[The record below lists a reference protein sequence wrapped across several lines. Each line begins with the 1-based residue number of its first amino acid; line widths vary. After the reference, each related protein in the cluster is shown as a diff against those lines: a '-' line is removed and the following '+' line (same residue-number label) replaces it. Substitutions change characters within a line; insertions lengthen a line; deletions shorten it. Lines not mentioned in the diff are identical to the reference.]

1 MSPKSSGFPCACTC
15 HGGVSIHISL
25 LCECGKAITP
35 PSDPSPG
42 SKRPKCPPPEVPSQP
57 GTVDVEQ
64 QNPPPNV
71 ISSTVPPWSVGR
83 PTEGSSS
90 EIPWFSNQ
98 VGQVL
103 RNGPQFGP
111 RKDEYLPYLVIR
123 ASSGDRGGR
132 PINGVFWESPD
143 IFILPGQ
150 DADTAP
156 LQPATFGAV
165 AEANQPNTLYAHVWN
180 FGKAPAYRARV
191 EFYWFNPSLGI
202 SRADANLIGAAW
214 VDLGNR
220 FTLYPN
226 WVEVTES
233 YGQWLSQGCHALV
246 RCPVSWVPVFENGG
260 HECLVVRVFEPIM
273 DALDPNQFSAAA
285 DRHVGQHNIAVVEA
299 SSPAAIDLALTLGYP
314 DGPADAEVDVSTD
327 PPATMEW
334 LQLFAG
340 SRAPG
345 FHVPHGPVIAG
356 LSPPT
361 VSGVRVPSI
370 SKLPTESQSVLL
382 RAKERFH
389 RSCCPSSIAFH
400 ASAADLR
407 PKDAQVFRIRQ
418 RLAGEVVGG
427 YSVVLVKR

>member
-1 MSPKSSGFPCACTC
+1 MSQNPSRFPCACPC
-15 HGGVSIHISL
+15 HGGVTIHISL
-25 LCECGKAITP
+25 QCDCGKAITP
-35 PSDPSPG
+35 PPG
-42 SKRPKCPPPEVPSQP
+42 PCPPPKRPKCPPPEVPTQP
-57 GTVDVEQ
+57 GTVNVQQ
-64 QNPPPNV
+64 QNPPPNI
-71 ISSTVPPWSVGR
+71 ISSTVPPWSVGK

-90 EIPWFSNQ
+90 EIPWFTNQ

-111 RKDEYLPYLVIR
+111 RKDEYLPYLLIR

-156 LQPATFGAV
+156 LKPATFGAV

-180 FGKAPAYRARV
+180 FGKAPAYRVRV

-202 SRADANLIGAAW
+202 SRSDANLIGAAW

-233 YGQWLSQGCHALV
+233 YGQWVSQGCHAVV

-273 DALDPNQFSAAA
+273 DALDPNQFSAVA
-285 DRHVGQHNIAVVEA
+285 DRHVGQHNIAVVQA
-299 SSPAAIDLALTLGYP
+299 ASPATIDLALTLGYP
-314 DGPADAEVDVSTD
+314 DSPADAEVDVSTD
-327 PPATMEW
+327 APATMEW

-340 SRAPG
+340 SRTPG
-345 FHVPHGPVIAG
+345 FNTPHGPVSAG

-361 VSGVRVPSI
+361 VAGARVPSI
-370 SKLPTESQSVLL
+370 SKLPSQSQSVLL
-382 RAKERFH
+382 KAKERFH
-389 RSCCPSSIAFH
+389 RSCCPASIAFH
-400 ASAADLR
+400 ASATDLQ

-427 YSVVLVKR
+427 YSVVLIKR